1 METICP
7 RCKKAFKPKMI
18 TPYQFLFCT
27 KTDPLIVQYISDN
40 YDNSICSECTKAIED
55 SFYTFSVNPAILSRL
70 KGKSSEIR

>member
-7 RCKKAFKPKMI
+7 RCQKAFKAKMI
-18 TPYQFLFCT
+18 TPYQFLFYI

-40 YDNSICSECTKAIED
+40 YDNSICSECTKAIEE

-70 KGKSSEIR
+70 KRKNSEIR